1 MHLHR
6 RPLLETRWPVVAT
19 LRRSPL
25 PDQRYWRL
33 DLSFVTQLI
42 AMQTPAL
49 QQATPSE
56 ARAAYRSTA
65 PSKPDDCDGRSDT
78 ADHLSGQSVRGLRAI
93 TAARKTRRVE
103 SAGFKSV
110 LSRYELRD
118 PRLLKR

>member
-1 MHLHR
+1 LDFPIPIVEVSRIAASARHG
-6 RPLLETRWPVVAT
+6 TRGVGNALAQEAPSGNALVPVVAT

-65 PSKPDDCDGRSDT
+65 HQNQTTVTG
-78 ADHLSGQSVRGLRAI
+78 VRIRQ
-93 TAARKTRRVE
+93 TT
-103 SAGFKSV
+103 
-110 LSRYELRD
+110 
-118 PRLLKR
+118 

>member
-1 MHLHR
+1 LDFPIPIAEVSRIAASARHG
-6 RPLLETRWPVVAT
+6 TRGIGNALAQEAPSGNALVPVVAT

-65 PSKPDDCDGRSDT
+65 HQATVTGVRIRQT
-78 ADHLSGQSVRGLRAI
+78 A
-93 TAARKTRRVE
+93 
-103 SAGFKSV
+103 
-110 LSRYELRD
+110 
-118 PRLLKR
+118 